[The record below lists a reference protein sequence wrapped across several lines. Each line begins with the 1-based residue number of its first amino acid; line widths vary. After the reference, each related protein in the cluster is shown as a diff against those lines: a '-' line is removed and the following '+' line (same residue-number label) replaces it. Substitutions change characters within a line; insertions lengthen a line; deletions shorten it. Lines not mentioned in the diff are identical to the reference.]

1 MLIYKGMNM
10 IKFIKSFFTKKES
23 KFEHPLDAVTTPKV
37 VETPVAPVV
46 ETPAVELPVAKPA
59 QKKKRQYTK
68 KTK

>member
-1 MLIYKGMNM
+1 MLTYKGINM

-23 KFEHPLDAVTTPKV
+23 KFEHPLDAVTKPNV
-37 VETPVAPVV
+37 VEPVV
-46 ETPAVELPVAKPA
+46 QEPIQEPVAKPA